1 MINYCN
7 SMQAIIELYKATYG
21 EAPAN
26 VSALAKA
33 GSNRRYYRLT
43 SGQGVSVIGVIGTSE
58 SENAAFV
65 YLSQHFKHSGLNVPE
80 IIAVNEDTCCY
91 LQTDLGS
98 SSLYEALAE
107 GRTKGTYSETHMNLL
122 CATIKQLARMQI
134 QGNVNLNYEK
144 LLPPVVFNAEAAM
157 FDLNYFKY
165 CFLKT
170 TDVPFDE
177 VRLEHDMQEFANSLV
192 NIGQTN
198 ASGFLYRDFQARNV
212 MLVHGEPYFIDFQ
225 GGMKGPVHY
234 DVASFL
240 WQASAKYSDELRSQ
254 LIEEYLDE
262 LQRFVAVDRA
272 KFKQQL
278 LEFVLFRTLQVL
290 GAYGLRGY
298 FEKKEYFI
306 KSIPQAIANLKQLLE
321 ADVVNKYP
329 YMEHVLKLLVALKS
343 DEEQQCKPENP
354 GEKIQPPLDDA
365 PKLKVRVFSFS
376 YKKSGIPCD
385 ESGNGGGYVF
395 DCRSTHNPGRYEPY
409 KKLTGLDAPVIE
421 FLENDGEIFDFLKP
435 IYTLAEAHVER
446 YIQRSFTDL
455 MFSFGCTGGQH
466 RSVYSA
472 QHLAEHL
479 HRKYKIH
486 VVVNHLEQGVE
497 QELLPS

>member
-1 MINYCN
+1 
-7 SMQAIIELYKATYG
+7 MQAIIELYKATYG

-43 SGQGVSVIGVIGTSE
+43 SGQGVSVIGVIGISE

-65 YLSQHFKHSGLNVPE
+65 YLSQHFKDCGLNVPE

-107 GRTKGTYSETHMNLL
+107 GRTTGTYSEAHMNLL
-122 CATIKQLARMQI
+122 RATIKQLARMQM
-134 QGNVNLNYEK
+134 QGDVNLEYEK

-170 TDVPFDE
+170 TDVPVDE
-177 VRLEHDMQEFANSLV
+177 VRLERDMQEFANSLV
-192 NIGQTN
+192 NLGQTG

-240 WQASAKYSDELRSQ
+240 WQASAKYSDEMRSQ

-262 LQRFVAVDRA
+262 LQRFVLVDRT

-298 FEKKEYFI
+298 FERKEYFI
-306 KSIPQAIANLKQLLE
+306 KSIPQAILNLKQLLD
-321 ADVVNKYP
+321 AGVVKKYP
-329 YMEHVLKLLVALKS
+329 YMERVQKMLVELKCGEVLGSKGQCG
-343 DEEQQCKPENP
+343 EEKT
-354 GEKIQPPLDDA
+354 KQPA
-365 PKLKVRVFSFS
+365 MVIPKLKVRVYSFS
-376 YKKSGIPCD
+376 YKKSGIPRD
-385 ESGNGGGYVF
+385 KSGNGGGYVF

-409 KKLTGLDAPVIE
+409 KKLTGLDASVIE
-421 FLENDGEIFDFLKP
+421 FLENDGEIFEFLKP

-446 YIQRSFTDL
+446 YIQRDFTDL

-479 HRKYKIH
+479 HRKYNIH
-486 VVVNHLEQGVE
+486 VVVNHLEQGIV
-497 QELLPS
+497 QELLPLKK